1 MNPCALIRV
10 AVPVKCN
17 PGSDEQLGAHSHP
30 DCILLAIKQKT

>member
-10 AVPVKCN
+10 AAPVKCN

-30 DCILLAIKQKT
+30 DYILLVADVKT